1 MQAAAF
7 IIHLERAVSRKP
19 QVDWLKSNLP
29 IAAEILPAVDGAK
42 LTAAEKK
49 SVYQRHIHRPH
60 YPFALRDAEIGCFLS
75 HRLAWQK
82 IVNYDLDFG
91 FVIEDDINIDLNTFQ
106 QAFELVAKASAPG
119 TYTRFPWRF
128 GETGPVVAQGTSDCR
143 VTLADRPGLGMLGQ
157 IVTRAAAEK
166 LLAVTEFFD
175 RPVDTTLQLT
185 WITGVKLQSVW
196 PNGLNEISDKLSGST
211 IGDKKGLLEK
221 VHREISRPIYRTK
234 VELHRRLRFHRTP
247 NNPIE

>member
-75 HRLAWQK
+75 HRNTWAE
-82 IVNYDLDFG
+82 IVKRNLDYG
-91 FVIEDDINIDLNTFQ
+91 LIVEDDITLEPEVFMTAYALATRHISD
-106 QAFELVAKASAPG
+106 AG
-119 TYTRFPWRF
+119 YIRFPWF
-128 GETGPVVAQGTSDCR
+128 DKEKPASVLDQQGNTR
-143 VTLADRPGLGMLGQ
+143 LFTAKRTGLGMLAQ
-157 IVTRAAAEK
+157 LVSQSAARH
-166 LLAVTEFFD
+166 LLEATQQFD
-175 RPVDTTLQLT
+175 RPVDTMLQMHWVT
-185 WITGVKLQSVW
+185 KQPIASVFPSGVS
-196 PNGLNEISDKLSGST
+196 EISANLGGST
-211 IGDKKGLLEK
+211 IGRKKSLGQKLR
-221 VHREISRPIYRTK
+221 HEILRPWYKSQIAIRNSIR
-234 VELHRRLRFHRTP
+234 HDP
-247 NNPIE
+247 NG